1 MAFFQVVIVPG
12 YGVAVSKAQYA
23 LAELVELLSKTFG
36 KKINMSWLVKP
47 YDQGYRDVGF
57 LLVAD
62 DFQP

>member
-1 MAFFQVVIVPG
+1 MPG